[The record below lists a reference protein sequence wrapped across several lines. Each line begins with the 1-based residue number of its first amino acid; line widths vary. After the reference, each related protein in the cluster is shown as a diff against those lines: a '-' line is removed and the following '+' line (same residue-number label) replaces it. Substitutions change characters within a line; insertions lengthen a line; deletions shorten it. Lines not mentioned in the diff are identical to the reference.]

1 MKTDVLVE
9 RLVNSYGNWVQQ
21 DCENQ
26 PGGTARYTKEL
37 WPYDTMFSPIQVNR
51 LTIKNRLVMAP
62 MGNVQMADETGRPN
76 DKMREYFF
84 ARAEG
89 GVGLLTTG
97 LIPISHHIEP
107 SVTEKGNF
115 SYFPR
120 IDATRTNFMGWRDL
134 AQGVHARNSRIFIQL
149 TAGLGRVGNPQCLLT
164 KFTPPVSASWNPN
177 FYIPGIPCRP
187 LTDLEL
193 NRIVKNFG
201 QGAADAKAMGLDG
214 VYLHG
219 HEGYLLDQMT
229 NTAFNRRK
237 LGKYADWQRF
247 GIDAVKE
254 IRKRTDPWYP
264 IMYRIDLSCALEETY
279 GGRMDTVKTLKNF
292 KNGRSIYETL
302 DYMENLVKA
311 GVDIF
316 DVDLGCYDNW
326 WLPHPP
332 AYMPAGCFLDVAKV
346 AKEYFK
352 EKGIKSNAGYDVP
365 IVAVGKLNYPDMD
378 EQALRDGRCDM
389 IMLGRPVLADP
400 EWCKKAY
407 AGDVDKIRPCIGCQ
421 EGCIN
426 EFVEG
431 GHPQCAVNPRTGH
444 EDVLPK
450 VMPPAPVPKKI
461 GVVGGGPA
469 GMNFALYAAQR
480 GHKVELLEKSGE
492 LGGIANAAAVPKNK
506 YDMANYMQWL
516 KRQVTSQPGVEIRL
530 GVDATT
536 EYLKAQNYDAVVYA
550 VGAKRASPPIPGID
564 TVNMVEA
571 TELLCKPELLGE
583 SKNVV
588 VLGGGAVG
596 METAYWLSYEKGCRI
611 TVIDML
617 GDFMEGACT
626 ANRGFLIHYIEKNGA
641 QLVNCA
647 TIKSFEPG
655 KVFVSRNI
663 SKGAPDPYCTWTPV
677 LPKNIENPLAPK
689 MGPETVVEEYHAD
702 LFVNALGRRADIS
715 QYLEGQKE
723 HVAKEVYNI
732 GDSFEAG
739 LVWGATKAA
748 YNLAMYL

>member
-1 MKTDVLVE
+1 M
-9 RLVNSYGNWVQQ
+9 
-21 DCENQ
+21 
-26 PGGTARYTKEL
+26 
-37 WPYDTMFSPIQVNR
+37 
-51 LTIKNRLVMAP
+51 
-62 MGNVQMADETGRPN
+62 
-76 DKMREYFF
+76 
-84 ARAEG
+84 
-89 GVGLLTTG
+89 
-97 LIPISHHIEP
+97 
-107 SVTEKGNF
+107 
-115 SYFPR
+115 
-120 IDATRTNFMGWRDL
+120 
-134 AQGVHARNSRIFIQL
+134 
-149 TAGLGRVGNPQCLLT
+149 
-164 KFTPPVSASWNPN
+164 
-177 FYIPGIPCRP
+177 
-187 LTDLEL
+187 
-193 NRIVKNFG
+193 
-201 QGAADAKAMGLDG
+201 
-214 VYLHG
+214 
-219 HEGYLLDQMT
+219 
-229 NTAFNRRK
+229 
-237 LGKYADWQRF
+237 
-247 GIDAVKE
+247 
-254 IRKRTDPWYP
+254 
-264 IMYRIDLSCALEETY
+264 
-279 GGRMDTVKTLKNF
+279 
-292 KNGRSIYETL
+292 
-302 DYMENLVKA
+302 
-311 GVDIF
+311 
-316 DVDLGCYDNW
+316 
-326 WLPHPP
+326 
-332 AYMPAGCFLDVAKV
+332 
-346 AKEYFK
+346 
-352 EKGIKSNAGYDVP
+352 
-365 IVAVGKLNYPDMD
+365 
-378 EQALRDGRCDM
+378 
-389 IMLGRPVLADP
+389 
-400 EWCKKAY
+400 
-407 AGDVDKIRPCIGCQ
+407 DKIRPCIGCQ

-677 LPKNIENPLAPK
+677 LPKNIENPLRPRWALKPWLRSTTQICLSMPWAAGRISPSTWRAKRSMWQRRSTISAIPLRPAWSGAP
-689 MGPETVVEEYHAD
+689 PRRRTTWPCTCNPAAAAD
-702 LFVNALGRRADIS
+702 PRQRKSASKPLASKRFFVYELFTALGRREIRSAADLVNHS
-715 QYLEGQKE
+715 QQVFL
-723 HVAKEVYNI
+723 
-732 GDSFEAG
+732 
-739 LVWGATKAA
+739 
-748 YNLAMYL
+748 